1 MPWIPFYASDDDFRL
16 ILERLNSDPEI
27 AIIVSAGE
35 GRWLARRETPA
46 MTDGKHV
53 LWHIPGGPL
62 PLLRADPFAEAGTVE
77 DPFSGWKEQRPGA
90 DPSIPF
96 FGSIPGIIELHKSV
110 NGDVSSGA
118 LGLSSFGWLGNR
130 YRVIG
135 KGASPATQS
144 WWRRMQSW
152 VKQAATEKIPR
163 GGHSN
168 SPEIWAFP
176 AARAQIDAGV
186 PRDSNP
192 RTSWPRPMRRGGSSN
207 E

>member
-1 MPWIPFYASDDDFRL
+1 MPWIPFYADDDDFSL
-16 ILERLNSDPEI
+16 IMERLNSDPEI
-27 AIIVSAGE
+27 AIIVAAGA
-35 GRWLARRETPA
+35 GAWLAKHQIPELA
-46 MTDGKHV
+46 EGKHL
-53 LWHIPGGPL
+53 LWHLPGGPL
-62 PLLRADPFAEAGTVE
+62 PLLRADAFTEPGTVE
-77 DPFSGWKEQRPGA
+77 EPFTGWKEQRPGA

-110 NGDVSSGA
+110 NGEVSSGA
-118 LGLSSFGWLGNR
+118 IGLSSFGWLGNR

-135 KGASPATQS
+135 KGASPTTQS

-152 VKQAATEKIPR
+152 VKHAAIEKIPR
-163 GGHSN
+163 GGRSV

-176 AARAQIDAGV
+176 SAHTKIKAGV

-192 RTSWPRPMRRGGSSN
+192 RTSWPRPVRRGGSSN